1 MINNIYKLQAW
12 KISIVD
18 FKNFLIYY
26 FLSKI
31 NNL

>member
-18 FKNFLIYY
+18 FKNCYNIFFIY
-26 FLSKI
+26 LK
-31 NNL
+31 